1 MSKQHA
7 ANTILNADKVLIFS
21 HVDPDGDA
29 IGSALGL
36 MWALRSIGKH
46 ANVSFADPV
55 PVRLRFLPGSEEVV
69 PRPPADDE
77 LIVVLDASDPD
88 RVGGPLP
95 AEAMQGRE
103 VVNIDHHV
111 TNVNYGTVNWVDPSY
126 PAVAQMIY
134 HLLPLLG
141 IERPDANTATCLLTG
156 MVTDT
161 NAFSTSH
168 TTPAVLRDA
177 ADLMEAGAPLPT
189 IMQEAIRSRTLQEVR
204 LWGQVLYDFAVED
217 GIAWAI
223 NTREKQAKAQASE
236 NDAGGMS
243 NFLLNIRGVKV
254 AITFNEL
261 EDGRTKI
268 SMRAKPGHNLAD
280 LAFRLGGGGHP
291 LAAGATLDMPIEEAV
306 RTVIP
311 MLHEVIREAETT
323 ASATGAAASA

>member
-1 MSKQHA
+1 MSKQQV
-7 ANTILNADKVLIFS
+7 ANTILNADNILIFS

-36 MWALRSIGKH
+36 MWALRSIGKQ

-55 PVRLRFLPGSEEVV
+55 PVRLRFLPGSEEVA
-69 PRPPADDE
+69 PREPTGDE

-88 RVGGPLP
+88 RLGGPLP
-95 AEAMQGRE
+95 PEAMQGRE
-103 VVNIDHHV
+103 VVNIDHHI
-111 TNVNYGTVNWVDPSY
+111 TNVNFGTVNWVDPSY
-126 PAVAQMIY
+126 PATAQMVY
-134 HLLPLLG
+134 YLLPLLG
-141 IERPDANTATCLLTG
+141 IERPDAKTATCLLTG

-168 TTPAVLRDA
+168 TTPAILRDA

-223 NTREKQAKAQASE
+223 NSREKQAKAEASE
-236 NDAGGMS
+236 NDAGGIS
-243 NFLLNIRGVKV
+243 NFLLNIRGVKA

-268 SMRAKPGHNLAD
+268 SMRAKPGYNLAD

-311 MLHEVIREAETT
+311 LLRDAMREAEENK
-323 ASATGAAASA
+323 ASAAASA

>member
-1 MSKQHA
+1 
-7 ANTILNADKVLIFS
+7 
-21 HVDPDGDA
+21 
-29 IGSALGL
+29 
-36 MWALRSIGKH
+36 
-46 ANVSFADPV
+46 
-55 PVRLRFLPGSEEVV
+55 
-69 PRPPADDE
+69 
-77 LIVVLDASDPD
+77 
-88 RVGGPLP
+88 
-95 AEAMQGRE
+95 
-103 VVNIDHHV
+103 
-111 TNVNYGTVNWVDPSY
+111 
-126 PAVAQMIY
+126 
-134 HLLPLLG
+134 
-141 IERPDANTATCLLTG
+141 
-156 MVTDT
+156 
-161 NAFSTSH
+161 
-168 TTPAVLRDA
+168 
-177 ADLMEAGAPLPT
+177 MEAGAPLPT

-254 AITFNEL
+254 AVTFNEL